1 MRSDFEPFSES
12 SLFTILDTCKVS
24 TRKSLQGVNYFA
36 AESGEAFDEFDYK
49 VHVTRSSNITDHC
62 CIYTLSDPK
71 KRDFSQD
78 CDHEHDESCI
88 ECSNLTSTLNKT
100 ERFLEETEKDEELLG
115 RTLKKFR
122 SYRESIEAWKAHLLR
137 SINQDLWR
145 ENLLDKLSNN
155 EIYLNLDWAM
165 KFLPI
170 KSREPQS
177 EFFGKRGISWHIT
190 VVSDNNTFDTD
201 SDVSDSSQEVNDHE
215 MTDLLK
221 KTKMMGVSKETETK
235 NFRYKVFVHVFDQC
249 SQDSETIGTILN
261 DILCRVKETDPQIK
275 SAFIRSDNVD
285 CYHSANTL
293 VSAKQISEK
302 TGIAIRRID
311 FCDPQDDKGPCD
323 RYAAVIKSNIR
334 RYLNENHN
342 ITSAS
347 EFVEAC
353 HSHKGV
359 KGVLALGC

>member
-1 MRSDFEPFSES
+1 ARFY
-12 SLFTILDTCKVS
+12 L
-24 TRKSLQGVNYFA
+24 
-36 AESGEAFDEFDYK
+36 EFDYK

-62 CIYTLSDPK
+62 CIYALSDPK

-88 ECSNLTSTLNKT
+88 ECSNLTSTLNKI
-100 ERFLEETEKDEELLG
+100 ERFLEETEKDEELLD

-122 SYRESIEAWKAHLLR
+122 SYHESIEAWKAHLLR
-137 SINQDLWR
+137 SINQDLCR

-190 VVSDNNTFDTD
+190 V
-201 SDVSDSSQEVNDHE
+201 
-215 MTDLLK
+215 
-221 KTKMMGVSKETETK
+221 
-235 NFRYKVFVHVFDQC
+235 
-249 SQDSETIGTILN
+249 
-261 DILCRVKETDPQIK
+261 
-275 SAFIRSDNVD
+275 
-285 CYHSANTL
+285 
-293 VSAKQISEK
+293 ISEK
-302 TGIAIRRID
+302 TGIAIGRID
-311 FCDPQDDKGPCD
+311 FCDLQDDKGPCD

-334 RYLNENHN
+334 RYLSENHN

-359 KGVLALGC
+359 KGVLALGCQIMNNARKKEIKCKIKQITYYFNFEYLINGLLVHRSWNVGSGLLIPWSQLNCNRSIFNLISRGIEGFVHEWVQTNEHSANQNVDVDDCVEQEEMLSTKISELNNLYECNVESGCTAAFVKFGNLINHIL